1 MVHLTQPSNSI
12 NLILELEKRNFL
24 FGVALSF
31 SLYFILLPLRKYNVL
46 WQLLFPDKRGTAYRT
61 RQKCFAIYLLI
72 GWRRT
77 FITYAERHFCN
88 T

>member
-31 SLYFILLPLRKYNVL
+31 SLFHSLAVTQIE
-46 WQLLFPDKRGTAYRT
+46 
-61 RQKCFAIYLLI
+61 CFMAIVI
-72 GWRRT
+72 S
-77 FITYAERHFCN
+77 
-88 T
+88 

>member
-31 SLYFILLPLRKYNVL
+31 SLYCYFLTNVVLPIGYGKNVL
-46 WQLLFPDKRGTAYRT
+46 PFT
-61 RQKCFAIYLLI
+61 C
-72 GWRRT
+72 
-77 FITYAERHFCN
+77 
-88 T
+88 

>member
-1 MVHLTQPSNSI
+1 MVHLTRPSNSI
-12 NLILELEKRNFL
+12 KLILELEKRTFL
-24 FGVALSF
+24 FGV
-31 SLYFILLPLRKYNVL
+31 
-46 WQLLFPDKRGTAYRT
+46 DKRVTAYRI

>member
-31 SLYFILLPLRKYNVL
+31 SLTNVVLPIGHGKNVL
-46 WQLLFPDKRGTAYRT
+46 PFT
-61 RQKCFAIYLLI
+61 C
-72 GWRRT
+72 
-77 FITYAERHFCN
+77 
-88 T
+88 